1 MSTPAPAAQYY
12 ALVEGSLSDMRDDR
26 LLEVRRVSEP
36 AIYPYLSGGAKE
48 RVESMVP
55 GGQPTMPYILS
66 EAARVM
72 RQVLPS
78 PVALPSLL

>member
-1 MSTPAPAAQYY
+1 
-12 ALVEGSLSDMRDDR
+12 MRDDR